1 MEKHPGGILIW
12 RERRGIELQHGLN
25 LAHRVF
31 AGIAVQVGNG
41 EHRPSSAFAPK
52 GHRRVTDIVSFG
64 STNAGNADRL
74 VDRLPAQGQCF
85 RPWRCFIGGNTCGL
99 ACKMTGR
106 EEWLERCSMA
116 AT

>member
-1 MEKHPGGILIW
+1 MSRTKSVA
-12 RERRGIELQHGLN
+12 
-25 LAHRVF
+25 LALAAIVVF
-31 AGIAVQVGNG
+31 LLLVTVIYVASGDWQ
-41 EHRPSSAFAPK
+41 HRPSSAFAPK

-106 EEWLERCSMA
+106 EEWLERRSMA